1 MHTNKLFHPLSTLKE
16 RNFRLVWLSTILA
29 GSGQQMEVIVLAWFV
44 LQLTNSP
51 FLVGLITAA
60 HKAAT
65 ILGALSGALA
75 DRLPRRFVL
84 MGVQGITAALCAI
97 MVGLII
103 TDILQTW
110 HIFAIAFLSGLARI
124 FDQPARQALV
134 ADTVNTESIF
144 SGVALNIAA
153 MNLTM
158 IAGPLLGGTLF
169 ALFGPGG
176 SYSFMTGLYIIGAF
190 LFFFIR
196 TIPTTAPETE
206 SIWKIMSQGLA
217 YVKHQ
222 QIIIAALL
230 MAAIANLTGFP
241 FLFTLLPVYA
251 RDILGT
257 ESTGLGILM
266 AATGVGALFGSLAL
280 ASIRSSRYAGLLLIF
295 TMIGW
300 HCITI
305 VISQTQ
311 EFYMAFSFLIL
322 AGILQSMSMVLI
334 ATLLLEIAAPEYRGR
349 VMGLRALAVY
359 TLPIGSAISGAMI
372 SNFGLETTAM
382 INGVTGVILIVALSI
397 AMPNLRRSQDRSHQK
412 LNA

>member
-1 MHTNKLFHPLSTLKE
+1 MQVNKLFHPLNTLKE

-51 FLVGLITAA
+51 FLVGLITSALLGG
-60 HKAAT
+60 T
-65 ILGALSGALA
+65 ILGAFSGALA
-75 DRLPRRFVL
+75 DRLPRRLVL
-84 MGVQGITAALCAI
+84 MSAQGITAALCAI

-103 TDILQTW
+103 TSMLETW
-110 HIFAIAFLSGLARI
+110 HIFTIAFLGGLARI

-134 ADTVNTESIF
+134 ADTVETESIF

-153 MNLTM
+153 RNLTM

-169 ALFGPGG
+169 ALYGAGG
-176 SYSFMTGLYIIGAF
+176 SYSFMTGLYLIGVF
-190 LFFFIR
+190 VLFFIR
-196 TIPTTAPETE
+196 TIPTRVDETE
-206 SIWKIMSQGLA
+206 SIWNTMSEGLK

-222 QIIIAALL
+222 QTIIAALL
-230 MAAIANLTGFP
+230 MAAIANLTAFP
-241 FLFTLLPVYA
+241 FLFTLLPIYA
-251 RDILGT
+251 RDTLGT

-266 AATGVGALFGSLAL
+266 SATGFGALIGSLGL
-280 ASIRSSRYAGLLLIF
+280 ACIRSSRYAGKLLIA

-300 HCITI
+300 HCMTI

-311 EFYMAFSFLIL
+311 QFYLAFSFLIL
-322 AGILQSMSMVLI
+322 TGILQSMSMVLI

-359 TLPIGSAISGAMI
+359 ALPIGSAISGAMI
-372 SNFGLETTAM
+372 SNLGLETTALVNAV
-382 INGVTGVILIVALSI
+382 IGVTLILTLSI
-397 AMPNLRRSQDRSHQK
+397 AIPRLRQSQDPSSQPAK
-412 LNA
+412 S

>member
-1 MHTNKLFHPLSTLKE
+1 
-16 RNFRLVWLSTILA
+16 
-29 GSGQQMEVIVLAWFV
+29 MEVIVLAWFV

-51 FLVGLITAA
+51 FLVGLITSARM
-60 HKAAT
+60 AAT
-65 ILGALSGALA
+65 ILGAFSGALA
-75 DRLPRRFVL
+75 DRLPRRLVL
-84 MGVQGITAALCAI
+84 MGVQGITAALCAT

-103 TDILQTW
+103 TDMLQTW

-134 ADTVNTESIF
+134 ADTVKTESIF
-144 SGVALNIAA
+144 NGVALNIAA

-169 ALFGPGG
+169 ALFGPSG
-176 SYSFMTGLYIIGAF
+176 SYSFITGLYLIGAF

-196 TIPTTAPETE
+196 ARPTSVDGTE
-206 SIWKIMSQGLA
+206 SIWNIMSEGIT
-217 YVKHQ
+217 YVKSQ
-222 QIIIAALL
+222 KIIIAALL
-230 MAAIANLTGFP
+230 MAAIANLTAFP

-266 AATGVGALFGSLAL
+266 SATGFGALIGSLGL
-280 ASIRSSRYAGLLLIF
+280 ASTRSSRYAGRLLIA

-300 HCITI
+300 HCMTI

-311 EFYMAFSFLIL
+311 QFYMAFLFLIL
-322 AGILQSMSMVLI
+322 TGVLQSMSMVLI

-359 TLPIGSAISGAMI
+359 ALPIGSAISGAMV
-372 SNFGLETTAM
+372 SKFGLETTAL
-382 INGVTGVILIVALSI
+382 INAVIGVILILILSMAL
-397 AMPNLRRSQDRSHQK
+397 PHLRRSEHPKSQPFK
-412 LNA
+412 A